1 MGLYI
6 PFATTWMD
14 LEGIVLREIRQ
25 TEKDNSA
32 GSRFCVESK
41 GTKLI
46 EENGLVV
53 VRERMGKRSQNV

>member
-1 MGLYI
+1 
-6 PFATTWMD
+6 MD

-53 VRERMGKRSQNV
+53 VRERMGKRSQNI